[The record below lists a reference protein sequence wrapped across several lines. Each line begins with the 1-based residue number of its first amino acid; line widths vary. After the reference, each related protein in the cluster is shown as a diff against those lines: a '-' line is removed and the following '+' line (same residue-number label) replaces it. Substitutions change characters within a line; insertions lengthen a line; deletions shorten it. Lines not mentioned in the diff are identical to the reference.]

1 MRGSVKSKGCN
12 EIIFISIV
20 KRVFTVWRFLFTPA
34 IHSISSYL
42 VRGRNG
48 LVCYN
53 EVRCAAGFWHRFT
66 SAKGDKNKMTA
77 INIIPFR
84 IKIFQTTFPL
94 VRSEFSKCSIFDEKK
109 GGGNDKIGT
118 KINFGID
125 LNKKKIAH
133 WRRRIL
139 KSREYPSVKF
149 INIPLLMNFNFIP
162 IY

>member
-1 MRGSVKSKGCN
+1 MTHVRFFFLFYFDTEITIVSQILRFNVRGSVKSKGCN

-84 IKIFQTTFPL
+84 IKIFQTTFPF

-109 GGGNDKIGT
+109 GGGGKWWNRDK
-118 KINFGID
+118 N
-125 LNKKKIAH
+125 
-133 WRRRIL
+133 
-139 KSREYPSVKF
+139 
-149 INIPLLMNFNFIP
+149 
-162 IY
+162 